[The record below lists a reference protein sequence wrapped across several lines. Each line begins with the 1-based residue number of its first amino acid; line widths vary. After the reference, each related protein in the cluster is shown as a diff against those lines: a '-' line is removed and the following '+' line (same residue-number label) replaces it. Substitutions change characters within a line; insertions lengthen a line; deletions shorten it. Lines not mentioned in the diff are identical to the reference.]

1 MFANCFVLNDNVRLD
16 GGRTGPKSD
25 GTVSVPPALRPSAKQ
40 IGLFLTLSSNLRKLA
55 GKADLVKAITMQK
68 QRISFLTEEIVEENL
83 EEMQKYHNRPDLTGS
98 LLTYST

>member
-1 MFANCFVLNDNVRLD
+1 M
-16 GGRTGPKSD
+16 
-25 GTVSVPPALRPSAKQ
+25 SVPPALRPSAKQ

-98 LLTYST
+98 FI